1 MSLLLRLR
9 RLIDYVT
16 SCVCCPKCFYYFFR
30 DYCCVSSWRC
40 QSNGIKSRALAVH
53 REIPCYIKD
62 EGRLD
67 AFEIFTDEYITIPK
81 RTTDVKLN
89 IVNECPFIEVNNVEL
104 RTLLNSGCFQIG
116 NVDYVFNNSRIMQ
129 IRQYITDEPSVQ

>member
-1 MSLLLRLR
+1 MLHHVSVVQNVSIISL
-9 RLIDYVT
+9 
-16 SCVCCPKCFYYFFR
+16 
-30 DYCCVSSWRC
+30 
-40 QSNGIKSRALAVH
+40 GITAVFQVGDANQMELKSRALAVH

-67 AFEIFTDEYITIPK
+67 AFEIFTDEYITIQK

-116 NVDYVFNNSRIMQ
+116 NVDYVLITLVLCKSANILRMNLPFNNS
-129 IRQYITDEPSVQ
+129 YSN